1 MTEYIIKEVGLHQ
14 WILFADRES
23 IALCTTE
30 NEAEN
35 LMMEDSARRR
45 VLLNNRLVRT
55 RLHQRAVTGPRFA
68 RPPAGQDPT
77 EGVCR
82 ERLLARREHR

>member
-1 MTEYIIKEVGLHQ
+1 MTEYMIKEVGFHQ

-35 LMMEDSARRR
+35 LMTEDSARRR
-45 VLLNNRLVRT
+45 VLLNNRLVRPT
-55 RLHQRAVTGPRFA
+55 GGANQRP
-68 RPPAGQDPT
+68 
-77 EGVCR
+77 
-82 ERLLARREHR
+82 